1 MLLPVGYDNFK
12 ALIKS
17 KLTFV
22 DKSLFIKEILDDNSA
37 QAAVITRP
45 RRFGKTLNL
54 SMLHYFLANK
64 ECAGEDTSHLF
75 NNLNI
80 SKIDNG
86 AYLKHQGQSPS
97 IFISFKDAKGKTF
110 DAVVANLKNHIKE
123 VFLDHQ
129 YLRSSEKLSQE
140 EKDLLDGYFDN
151 EKHIVSDLQSSI
163 RFLCRLLYRHHGA
176 NTWLFI
182 DEYDT
187 PIQAG
192 YLHNYY
198 DEIVELM
205 RGMLGAALKT
215 NAYLERSIVT
225 GILRIAKE
233 SLFSGLNNLSVYS
246 ILHKKY
252 NQHFGFTEP
261 EVVNLLQEA
270 GLGGSE
276 ADVKQWYNGYNFGGT
291 TIYNP
296 WSIAKYINENG
307 ILRTYWINTSDNE
320 LIKDLLIKSSLD
332 FKKQFELLLQ
342 DKTIPKYIDE
352 NVVFG
357 SLKSDTQSTWS
368 LLVMSGYLKVVT
380 ITTNELG
387 DLIYECAI
395 PNKEVRDLYCEI
407 IKYWLCDDRGIELY
421 QSFLM
426 HLLVGN
432 IDKFAECLGQ
442 LLMRVVS
449 VHDVARS
456 PEMFYHGLWLGL
468 LAGLDP
474 KRYEYNSN
482 KESGLGRYDITIIPR
497 DISRPAIILE
507 LKSITTPNLT
517 EEALNILL
525 NREAQAALKQINQKQ
540 YTAEAKQR
548 GFTKIIKLGIAFC
561 GKEFRL
567 VSEND

>member
-1 MLLPVGYDNFK
+1 MLLPTGHDNFK
-12 ALIKS
+12 SLIKS

-37 QAAVITRP
+37 PAAVITRP

-54 SMLHYFLANK
+54 SMLHYFVANK
-64 ECAGEDTSHLF
+64 ECAGEDTGYLF
-75 NNLNI
+75 DNLNI

-86 AYLKHQGQSPS
+86 AYLKYQGQFPS
-97 IFISFKDAKGKTF
+97 IFISFKEVNAESFDQTYNDLCELIIATF
-110 DAVVANLKNHIKE
+110 NMHN
-123 VFLDHQ
+123 
-129 YLRSSEKLSQE
+129 YLEQSEKISKANREL
-140 EKDLLDGYFDN
+140 FTI
-151 EKHIVSDLQSSI
+151 IVSRKANESQIKNSLKT
-163 RFLCRLLYRHHGA
+163 LTACLAEHHGS
-176 NTWLFI
+176 NPWLFI
-182 DEYDT
+182 DEYDA

-198 DEIVELM
+198 DKITNLM

-215 NAYLERSIVT
+215 NEYLERSIIT
-225 GILRIAKE
+225 GILRVAKE
-233 SLFSGLNNLSVYS
+233 SLFSGLNNLCVYS

-252 NQHFGFTEP
+252 SEHFGFTEA
-261 EVVNLLQEA
+261 EVASLLKMS
-270 GLGGSE
+270 GLNNKE
-276 ADVKQWYNGYNFGGT
+276 EVRQWYNGYVFGGT
-291 TIYNP
+291 TVYNP
-296 WSIAKYINENG
+296 WSIARYINEKG
-307 ILRTYWINTSDNE
+307 VLKAYWINTSDNK
-320 LIKDLLIKSSLD
+320 LIKDLLLESNIE

-342 DKTIPKYIDE
+342 DKTISKFIDE
-352 NVVFG
+352 DMVFEN
-357 SLKSDTQSTWS
+357 LKSNTQSAWS

-380 ITTNELG
+380 TTTNELG
-387 DLIYECAI
+387 DLVYECAI

-407 IKYWLCDDRGIELY
+407 IKYWLCDNRGIELY

-497 DISRPAIILE
+497 DISKSAIILE

-517 EEALNILL
+517 EKALNTLL
-525 NREAQAALKQINQKQ
+525 NREAQTALKQINQKQ

-548 GFTKIIKLGIAFC
+548 GFAKIIKLGIAFC

-567 VSEND
+567 AFEND